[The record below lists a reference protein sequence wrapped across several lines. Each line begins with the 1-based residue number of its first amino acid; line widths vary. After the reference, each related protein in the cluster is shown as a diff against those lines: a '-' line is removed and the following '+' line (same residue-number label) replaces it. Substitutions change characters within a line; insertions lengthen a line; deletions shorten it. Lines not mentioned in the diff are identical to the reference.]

1 MQSRKTESVVTFRHL
16 FSIGAS
22 VSDQPAGS
30 YQVTKEEEL
39 IEGLSFAAYHVASL
53 VIEVPAIEARSVN
66 KQRLSITVDDLA
78 AALERDAAFGEEDR
92 LVARSAAEAG
102 KTKHPNRADD

>member
-1 MQSRKTESVVTFRHL
+1 M
-16 FSIGAS
+16 FSIGAD

-30 YQVTKEEEL
+30 YQVTREEEL

-92 LVARSAAEAG
+92 LVARITAEAG
-102 KTKHPNRADD
+102 KRKKPGGADD